1 MLLSSFIFGGCAQYF
16 VTTTSY
22 IGMLTQFPTLINTK
36 FTKTFKKRI
45 INIAYY
51 PSQSKTAAP
60 PWQITLDFLKKSSEI
75 YRRKPSCRD
84 IMQLHFHER
93 GSFYAQPTP

>member
-1 MLLSSFIFGGCAQYF
+1 
-16 VTTTSY
+16 VTTTFY

-60 PWQITLDFLKKSSEI
+60 PWQIMPDFLKKSPEI
-75 YRRKPSCRD
+75 YRRIPPAV
-84 IMQLHFHER
+84 I
-93 GSFYAQPTP
+93 